1 MSKFLIV
8 ATLEVGYEVPIEA
21 EDSEAA
27 LAMLDEWIDQD
38 FEPYQ
43 KDACWNFDVL
53 EIEEEDD

>member
-1 MSKFLIV
+1 MSKFIIV

-21 EDSEAA
+21 EDEQSA

-53 EIEEEDD
+53 EIE